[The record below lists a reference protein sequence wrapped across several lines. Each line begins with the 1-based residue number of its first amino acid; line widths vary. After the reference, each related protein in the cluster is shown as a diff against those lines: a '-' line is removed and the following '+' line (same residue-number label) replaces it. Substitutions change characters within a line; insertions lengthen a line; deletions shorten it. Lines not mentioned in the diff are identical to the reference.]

1 MSCLHLATIKD
12 SNPKEQQKSTAEN
25 LMHFLEAETRREYII
40 VPPKNQDFQTNICRR
55 FAVLKTKIYYF
66 ITQDVGR
73 ELLQALLSNHLTKEN
88 KMIKSWPEC

>member
-1 MSCLHLATIKD
+1 
-12 SNPKEQQKSTAEN
+12 
-25 LMHFLEAETRREYII
+25 MHFLEAETRREYII

-55 FAVLKTKIYYF
+55 FAVLETKIYYC

-73 ELLQALLSNHLTKEN
+73 ELLQALLSNPTIKKSDHLTKEN